1 LAASPDITAQ
11 FALAR
16 PESTGQSRYAKACG
30 KLSRFLA
37 RNVVTKKLTM
47 RNAKPL
53 VTFTFDD
60 APVSACEAGALL
72 LERYQARGTYY
83 ISGGGC
89 GRASPGG
96 WLAAAEQIKALAA
109 KGHEIG
115 CHTYSHTAVSDVGRE
130 ALAAELERN
139 RSFLQALNGD
149 MTVGNFAYPYG
160 DLSFRVKRL
169 LEAHF
174 DSCRSLLPGVNT
186 GSVDLGAL
194 KACEL
199 QNASIGHR
207 RILEIIA
214 ETVRNNGWLI
224 FVSHDVD
231 DKPSRFGVSPA
242 LLEFALTEAGA
253 AGCQLITVQ
262 DALRISGARGDRGML
277 AA

>member
-1 LAASPDITAQ
+1 MAISTDLTVQ
-11 FALAR
+11 FALPR

-37 RNVVTKKLTM
+37 RNVVTKRLTM

-60 APVSACEAGALL
+60 APMSACDAGALL
-72 LERYQARGTYY
+72 LERYHARGTYY

-89 GRASPGG
+89 GRTSPGG
-96 WLAAAEQIKALAA
+96 RLAAAEQIKALAA

-115 CHTYSHTAVSDVGRE
+115 CHTYSHAAVSDVGGE

-139 RSFLQALNGD
+139 RSFLQALNRES
-149 MTVGNFAYPYG
+149 TVGNFAYPYG
-160 DLSFRVKRL
+160 DLSFGAKRF

-174 DSCRSLLPGVNT
+174 DSCRSLLPGVNA

-194 KACEL
+194 KSCEL
-199 QNASIGHR
+199 QNASIGR
-207 RILEIIA
+207 QGIQDIIA
-214 ETVRNNGWLI
+214 EATWRNGWLV
-224 FVSHDVD
+224 FVGHDVD
-231 DKPSRFGVSPA
+231 HKPSRFGVSPD
-242 LLEFALTEAGA
+242 LLEFALMTAGA
-253 AGCQLITVQ
+253 AGCQLLTVQ
-262 DALRISGARGDRGML
+262 DALRILGAHGARGAI